1 MTVNSLV
8 ILLSV
13 SADVRDPIYR
23 RFFLLKFTF
32 NISILTFNIS
42 ILTFNILWHWE
53 PIMSEKIGELILKFG
68 SGTDDH
74 QPDAPIVNIHSYWV

>member
-23 RFFLLKFTF
+23 RFFLLKF
-32 NISILTFNIS
+32 TFNIS